1 MFGLGWTEILVI
13 AAVAVIVVPPK
24 DLPGLM
30 RNVGRT
36 VGKMRRMAGQ
46 FQRELESAVRDDE
59 LDKLRAQMSEIGR
72 DTDRQ
77 LRAASGSVG
86 LPSKETVADA
96 NARYQRAR
104 QRAANIEN
112 AGPAMTPLASADV
125 ETQAAGEGASETPAT
140 SAAAAKS

>member
-1 MFGLGWTEILVI
+1 MFGLGWTEILVVAAI
-13 AAVAVIVVPPK
+13 AVLVVPPK

-59 LDKLRAQMSEIGR
+59 LDKLRAEMSEIGR
-72 DTDRQ
+72 DTDRK
-77 LRAASGSVG
+77 LRAAARPQE
-86 LPSKETVADA
+86 LPSKEMAADA

-112 AGPAMTPLASADV
+112 AGPAMTPLAKPDTEAPAV
-125 ETQAAGEGASETPAT
+125 EEDASEPPEA
-140 SAAAAKS
+140 APAAAKS